1 MSGSLGFLA
10 KGGPAKAGSPY
21 IVGEQGPELFVPGS
35 SGTVIPNDRM
45 GQMGSAV
52 GGPNINISY
61 NIQSGVSR
69 AELQPI
75 LEQERKRLMVTI
87 PDLVRRGGSYRSAF
101 A

>member
-1 MSGSLGFLA
+1 M
-10 KGGPAKAGSPY
+10 
-21 IVGEQGPELFVPGS
+21 FVPGT

-45 GQMGSAV
+45 TQMGASA
-52 GGPNINISY
+52 GGPTVNISY

-75 LEQERKRLMVTI
+75 LENERKRLKAEI
-87 PDLVRRGGSYRSAF
+87 PDMVRRGGSYRSAF

>member
-1 MSGSLGFLA
+1 
-10 KGGPAKAGSPY
+10 
-21 IVGEQGPELFVPGS
+21 
-35 SGTVIPNDRM
+35 VIPNDRM
-45 GQMGSAV
+45 GQMGSAA
-52 GGPNINISY
+52 GGPTINISY

-75 LEQERKRLMVTI
+75 LENERKRLRVEI